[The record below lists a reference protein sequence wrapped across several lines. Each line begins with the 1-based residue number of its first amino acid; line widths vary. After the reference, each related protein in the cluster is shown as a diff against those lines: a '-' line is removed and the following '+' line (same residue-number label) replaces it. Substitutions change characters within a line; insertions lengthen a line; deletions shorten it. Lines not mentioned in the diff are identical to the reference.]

1 MQRERV
7 ASVRLPRRAGGV
19 QSKKKKLRGR
29 AVSMQVATK
38 TRSIAGRVAVEVDA
52 FFNIFSQLFVQLF
65 RRMRVP
71 QAVNLL
77 KKLLNKA
84 RARLKLL

>member
-19 QSKKKKLRGR
+19 RSKKKKLRGR

-38 TRSIAGRVAVEVDA
+38 ARSIAERVAVEVDA
-52 FFNIFSQLFVQLF
+52 FFNFFSTFCATFSQ
-65 RRMRVP
+65 
-71 QAVNLL
+71 N
-77 KKLLNKA
+77 A
-84 RARLKLL
+84 RAISGEFA